1 MDCKIM
7 FEKLMVRAALVYFPD
22 TLHCNT
28 VTLVELGCVFRNSL
42 CNGPSRDEGKHI
54 FV

>member
-1 MDCKIM
+1 MDCKIT
-7 FEKLMVRAALVYFPD
+7 FEKLVRAAFVCFLD

-28 VTLVELGCVFRNSL
+28 VTVVEVGCVVRSSL
-42 CNGPSRDEGKHI
+42 SSGPSRDEGNHI

>member
-1 MDCKIM
+1 M
-7 FEKLMVRAALVYFPD
+7 FDKLVRAALVYFLD

-28 VTLVELGCVFRNSL
+28 VIVVELGCVVRSSWSS
-42 CNGPSRDEGKHI
+42 GPSRDEGNHI